1 VARPLQDER
10 TMVWI
15 RDGDQVGEH
24 VTEDQAGHG
33 EPERR
38 ESTEPGF
45 LAHAASLLLQERA

>member
-1 VARPLQDER
+1 
-10 TMVWI
+10 
-15 RDGDQVGEH
+15 

-45 LAHAASLLLQERA
+45 LTHAASLLLQERA